1 MKRRNTFDYI
11 KLFFKG
17 IFMGIADAIPGV
29 SGGTI
34 ALLLGIYEELIHTIS
49 SLNFEQILY
58 LRKNGFKS
66 FWSKINGGFLF
77 SLLLGIGVSL
87 ISFVKI
93 SASLLDKYPLFVW
106 SFFLGLIIATVYVI
120 YKLIEKLNFRNILF
134 VLISIMATLLLSSF
148 STVEINNIGLLYILF
163 CGIIA
168 SSAMILPGISGSLIL
183 VILGVYTFLINALN
197 NLDILIII
205 AFILGAI
212 IGLLGFSRVLKYLFN
227 NYRNITYSIM
237 LGLVIGSIPK
247 ILKITLFLIAEPWN
261 KDLTAKVNN
270 IDIVI
275 SIILML
281 CGFSLILILDKK
293 TKK

>member
-93 SASLLDKYPLFVW
+93 SAILLDKYPLFVW

-261 KDLTAKVNN
+261 KDLTAKINN
-270 IDIVI
+270 IDIII

>member
-1 MKRRNTFDYI
+1 
-11 KLFFKG
+11 
-17 IFMGIADAIPGV
+17 MGIADAIPGV

-93 SASLLDKYPLFVW
+93 SAILLDKYPLFVW

-205 AFILGAI
+205 VFILGAI

>member
-1 MKRRNTFDYI
+1 
-11 KLFFKG
+11 
-17 IFMGIADAIPGV
+17 MGIADAIPGV

-34 ALLLGIYEELIHTIS
+34 ALLLGIYEELINAIS
-49 SLNFEQILY
+49 NLNFEQILD

-66 FWSKINGGFLF
+66 FWSKINGNFLF
-77 SLLLGIGVSL
+77 SILLGIGVSL
-87 ISFVKI
+87 VSFVKI
-93 SASLLDKYPLFVW
+93 SAILLDKYPLFVW

-120 YKLIEKLNFRNILF
+120 YKLIEKLNFKNILF
-134 VLISIMATLLLSSF
+134 VFISIMATLLLSSF

-205 AFILGAI
+205 VFILGAI
-212 IGLLGFSRVLKYLFN
+212 IGLLGFSRVIKYLFN

-261 KDLTAKVNN
+261 KDLTAKINN